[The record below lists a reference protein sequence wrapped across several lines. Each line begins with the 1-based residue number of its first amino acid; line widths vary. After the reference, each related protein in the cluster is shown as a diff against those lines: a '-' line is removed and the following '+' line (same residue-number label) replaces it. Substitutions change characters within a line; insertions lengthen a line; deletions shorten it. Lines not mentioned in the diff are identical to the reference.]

1 MARPSR
7 VALLL
12 STALALGLGG
22 CVTRG
27 GNETGV
33 GMAAP
38 APGTAANV
46 AEAVRHWGERFQRN
60 PSDEQTAFAYA
71 RALLAQDQRAQA
83 VAVLQRAVLANS
95 NSRFLQ
101 GELGKALAANGQL
114 NEALNVFGQAHTPD
128 RPDWR
133 ILSAQGAVLD
143 QLGRPDEARR
153 SYEAAL
159 RIAPGEPAVLSN
171 LALSHALAGDL
182 PGAERHLRTA
192 MQHPRADERVRQNLA
207 LVVGLQGRFRDAEEI
222 ARRDLPPDKAEQNVA
237 LIRRMLQAHGATPR
251 TAQRPA
257 TAHDAHAR
265 SASRGPFAA
274 QVLSQ
279 QAASAPQEANQS
291 NLGPSRSAAFSRG
304 SENTANRRPSQP
316 SGTTATRPGEP
327 PSPLS
332 SAPSRQERVSPD
344 QARRL
349 LGS

>member
-12 STALALGLGG
+12 STTLALGLGG

-33 GMAAP
+33 GMAP
-38 APGTAANV
+38 PSPGTSASV
-46 AEAVRHWGERFQRN
+46 AEAAQHWGERFQRN
-60 PSDEQTAFAYA
+60 PGDEQVAFAYA

-83 VAVLQRAVLANS
+83 VAVLQRAVLANRG
-95 NSRFLQ
+95 SRFLQ

-171 LALSHALAGDL
+171 FGLSHALTGDL
-182 PGAERHLRTA
+182 HGAERHLRSA

-237 LIRRMLQAHGATPR
+237 MIRRMLRANSQAPA
-251 TAQRPA
+251 RPA
-257 TAHDAHAR
+257 DAAALLNPR
-265 SASRGPFAA
+265 ERPAQERRGTFAA
-274 QVLSQ
+274 HVLAEEAARASDQVTRP
-279 QAASAPQEANQS
+279 PQSLLTGTAT
-291 NLGPSRSAAFSRG
+291 SRSSTTPGGAGRS
-304 SENTANRRPSQP
+304 SEPTSLL
-316 SGTTATRPGEP
+316 GTT
-327 PSPLS
+327 S
-332 SAPSRQERVSPD
+332 SRQERVSPE